1 MVIIFWWVFV
11 FFVIKRYTRNMTDD
25 DDDEPCSF
33 SDSDSDSHYVP
44 ESDADLYD
52 ESIFSPRWKKL
63 TDEEKQSRLSLE
75 LAEYFKESESPDS

>member
-11 FFVIKRYTRNMTDD
+11 FFVIKRYTRSMTD

-63 TDEEKQSRLSLE
+63 TDEEKQRRLSLE
-75 LAEYFKESESPDS
+75 LAEYFKESEYPDS